1 MSRPDLITVELT
13 EAQLL
18 NAWMQAERDLVT
30 TSMDIRRG
38 RGVPGDAVVKQSL
51 YSVLSKA
58 VYALPRQL
66 QPAKGG
72 AA

>member
-1 MSRPDLITVELT
+1 MSCPVLVTVELT

-38 RGVPGDAVVKQSL
+38 RGVEADAVVKQSL

-58 VYALPRQL
+58 VYALPRSVEGC
-66 QPAKGG
+66 AE
-72 AA
+72 

>member
-1 MSRPDLITVELT
+1 MSSAQIIVELT

-18 NAWMQAERDLVT
+18 NAWLQAKRDLDGT
-30 TSMDIRRG
+30 LDDIARE
-38 RGVPGDAVVKQSL
+38 RGVEGDAIVKRSL

-58 VYALPRQL
+58 VYARPRDAL
-66 QPAKGG
+66 KGG